1 MSRQLDTIKLN
12 HWLNVRK
19 MALDVFNNLLV
30 KRTNHRIELDNLENI
45 DDYTVN
51 EIAKILDVPKDYIIY
66 NEEVPPYIFNSKE
79 QNGNDMS
86 EGVKKSNKSRSARPF
101 NRVNDEE
108 WLNEKN
114 KKGDNKFRNAHWVGN
129 YRKNLGYKAEQKFV
143 QKQGKQFAH
152 EKNKEKKRRVYRGG
166 KIETNAVNSRVL
178 FDSSSDEDEVL

>member
-1 MSRQLDTIKLN
+1 
-12 HWLNVRK
+12 
-19 MALDVFNNLLV
+19 
-30 KRTNHRIELDNLENI
+30 
-45 DDYTVN
+45 
-51 EIAKILDVPKDYIIY
+51 
-66 NEEVPPYIFNSKE
+66 
-79 QNGNDMS
+79 MS
-86 EGVKKSNKSRSARPF
+86 EGGARGKKSNNNNNNKSRSARPF

-108 WLNEKN
+108 WLDEKN
-114 KKGDNKFRNAHWVGN
+114 KKGDNKFRNAHGFGN

>member
-1 MSRQLDTIKLN
+1 M
-12 HWLNVRK
+12 
-19 MALDVFNNLLV
+19 
-30 KRTNHRIELDNLENI
+30 
-45 DDYTVN
+45 
-51 EIAKILDVPKDYIIY
+51 P
-66 NEEVPPYIFNSKE
+66 
-79 QNGNDMS
+79 S
-86 EGVKKSNKSRSARPF
+86 EGVKKSTERRSARPF

-114 KKGDNKFRNAHWVGN
+114 KKGDNKFRNAHGVGN

>member
-1 MSRQLDTIKLN
+1 MITDDDARENKATTSCYPSLATAGQKPPPPSSA
-12 HWLNVRK
+12 RK
-19 MALDVFNNLLV
+19 N
-30 KRTNHRIELDNLENI
+30 TIELGFNF
-45 DDYTVN
+45 
-51 EIAKILDVPKDYIIY
+51 
-66 NEEVPPYIFNSKE
+66 FNSKE
-79 QNGNDMS
+79 QKGNDMS
-86 EGVKKSNKSRSARPF
+86 EEGVKKSNKSRSARPF

-114 KKGDNKFRNAHWVGN
+114 KKGDNKFRNAHGVGN

>member
-1 MSRQLDTIKLN
+1 MAGQKPPPPSSA
-12 HWLNVRK
+12 RK
-19 MALDVFNNLLV
+19 N
-30 KRTNHRIELDNLENI
+30 TIELGFNF
-45 DDYTVN
+45 
-51 EIAKILDVPKDYIIY
+51 
-66 NEEVPPYIFNSKE
+66 FNSKE

-86 EGVKKSNKSRSARPF
+86 KKSRSARPF

-114 KKGDNKFRNAHWVGN
+114 KKGDNKFRNAHGVGN

>member
-1 MSRQLDTIKLN
+1 MIDDHDARENKATMSCYPSLATAGQKPPPSSAQKNT
-12 HWLNVRK
+12 
-19 MALDVFNNLLV
+19 
-30 KRTNHRIELDNLENI
+30 IELGFNF
-45 DDYTVN
+45 
-51 EIAKILDVPKDYIIY
+51 
-66 NEEVPPYIFNSKE
+66 FNSKE

-86 EGVKKSNKSRSARPF
+86 EGVKKSNNNNNNNNNNKSRSARPF
-101 NRVNDEE
+101 NRVNDDE
-108 WLNEKN
+108 WLDEKN
-114 KKGDNKFRNAHWVGN
+114 KKCDNKFRNAHGFGN

>member
-1 MSRQLDTIKLN
+1 
-12 HWLNVRK
+12 
-19 MALDVFNNLLV
+19 
-30 KRTNHRIELDNLENI
+30 
-45 DDYTVN
+45 
-51 EIAKILDVPKDYIIY
+51 
-66 NEEVPPYIFNSKE
+66 
-79 QNGNDMS
+79 MS
-86 EGVKKSNKSRSARPF
+86 EGGARGKKSNNNNKSRSARPF

-108 WLNEKN
+108 WLDEKN
-114 KKGDNKFRNAHWVGN
+114 KKGDNKFRNAHGFGN

>member
-1 MSRQLDTIKLN
+1 MIADDDARENKATTSCYPSLATAGQKPPPPSSA
-12 HWLNVRK
+12 RK
-19 MALDVFNNLLV
+19 N
-30 KRTNHRIELDNLENI
+30 TIELG
-45 DDYTVN
+45 
-51 EIAKILDVPKDYIIY
+51 
-66 NEEVPPYIFNSKE
+66 FNFSNAE
-79 QNGNDMS
+79 QNRNDMS
-86 EGVKKSNKSRSARPF
+86 EGGARGRGKKSNNNNKSRSARPF

-114 KKGDNKFRNAHWVGN
+114 KKGDNKFRNAHGVGN

-178 FDSSSDEDEVL
+178 FDSSSDEEGGK